1 MYLCKKK
8 YTYMTKDDCFFFG
21 KVAKTHGLKGEI
33 TIKLDVANPS
43 DFTELR
49 YLLIE
54 ENGTLIPYFIDYQK
68 INGDKMFVKLQD
80 VKNIERAIVFVGK
93 AVFLPNEL
101 LPQLDDDEFY
111 YKEIVGFKLI
121 DELKGEIGIIS
132 DVLEYPTQAVI
143 QVMHDGKEILIPVHD
158 DILQNVDKKAKI
170 LNVKAPEGLIDM
182 YLNM

>member
-1 MYLCKKK
+1 MNKN
-8 YTYMTKDDCFFFG
+8 DCFFFG
-21 KVAKTHGLKGEI
+21 KITKTHGLKGEI
-33 TIKLDVANPS
+33 TIKLDVANPADFS
-43 DFTELR
+43 DLR

-54 ENGTLIPYFIDYQK
+54 DRGNLIPYFVEYQK
-68 INGDKMFVKLQD
+68 INGDKMFVQLQD
-80 VKNIERAIVFVGK
+80 VIKMEQALTFIGK

-121 DELKGEIGIIS
+121 DAEKGEIGAIS

-143 QVMHDGKEILIPVHD
+143 QVMKDGKEILIPIHD
-158 DILQNVDKKAKI
+158 DIIQKVNKKTKT
-170 LNVKAPEGLIDM
+170 LNIKAPEGLIDM